1 MLNNEKFTSISRQ
14 VENILID
21 KITLKKENLDL
32 NNTTERKFYQRCSRK
47 DGELAEVIQ
56 KLEKR

>member
-32 NNTTERKFYQRCSRK
+32 NNTTERKFY
-47 DGELAEVIQ
+47 
-56 KLEKR
+56 